1 MNSLPESDAAPRLVT
16 KEHWCALIA
25 DVAYVLPIT
34 DEGEVCYGIFAADG
48 TPLAV
53 APTRALAMAVIRK
66 HDMRPVDAH

>member
-1 MNSLPESDAAPRLVT
+1 MSILSESDAPRRQIT
-16 KEHWCALIA
+16 QEQWCGLLA

-53 APTRALAMAVIRK
+53 APTRALAIAVIRK
-66 HDMRPVDAH
+66 NDMRPADAH